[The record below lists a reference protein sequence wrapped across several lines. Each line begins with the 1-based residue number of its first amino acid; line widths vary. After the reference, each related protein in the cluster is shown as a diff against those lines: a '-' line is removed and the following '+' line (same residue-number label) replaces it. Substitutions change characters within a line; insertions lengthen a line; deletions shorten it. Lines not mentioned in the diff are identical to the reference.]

1 VKGISRTYSEANGD
15 FIRPFSTVEYMREK
29 PTASAGRIVS
39 CKWEVVVPQVFSLS
53 VQEYLPSCLVL
64 AISSSGASYLISL
77 PQPAYLRLTRLPW
90 SASGSGSFDFL
101 GALGGM
107 ISCSNF
113 FMNQTNHSVS

>member
-64 AISSSGASYLISL
+64 AISSSGASYFSKPSATSL
-77 PQPAYLRLTRLPW
+77 SPSDTLTVVSIWIRLL
-90 SASGSGSFDFL
+90 
-101 GALGGM
+101 
-107 ISCSNF
+107 
-113 FMNQTNHSVS
+113 